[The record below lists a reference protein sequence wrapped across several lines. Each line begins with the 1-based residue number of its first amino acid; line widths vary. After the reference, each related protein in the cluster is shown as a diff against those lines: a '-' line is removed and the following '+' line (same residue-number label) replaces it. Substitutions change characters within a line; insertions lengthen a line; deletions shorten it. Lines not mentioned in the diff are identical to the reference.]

1 MKAIVN
7 SYPASS
13 KYYLIVWHITSLL
26 LGGGIYILFRVSSL
40 KMFSW
45 FETIGIN
52 IIESDLRKNSIL
64 IAQYFPDWFLY
75 SLPDGLWIFS
85 YVCLMLSI
93 WKKSISQQN
102 IFWISIVPLVAV
114 GSEILQFFG
123 LVQGT
128 FDMVDVL
135 CYLTGFMLPFLILN
149 KSINYKF

>member
-1 MKAIVN
+1 MKVIVK
-7 SYPASS
+7 SYPAHS
-13 KYYLIVWHITSLL
+13 KSYLIVWHIASLL
-26 LGGGIYILFRVSSL
+26 LGGVIYILFRVSSL
-40 KMFSW
+40 RMFSW

-52 IIESDLRKNSIL
+52 LVESNLRKNSIL

-85 YVCLMLSI
+85 YVCLMFCI
-93 WKKSISQQN
+93 WRKSISKQN
-102 IFWISIVPLVAV
+102 IFWISIVPLTAV
-114 GSEILQFFG
+114 GSEFLQIFG

-135 CYLTGFMLPFLILN
+135 CYLIGFILPFLILN

>member
-1 MKAIVN
+1 MNTLRYEKSNLYIFSLHIV
-7 SYPASS
+7 
-13 KYYLIVWHITSLL
+13 SLL
-26 LGGGIYILFRVSSL
+26 FGSAIYILFRTSTL

-45 FETIGIN
+45 FEIIGIN
-52 IIESDLRKNSIL
+52 VIESNLRKNSIV

-85 YVCLMLSI
+85 YVCLMLCV
-93 WKKSISQQN
+93 WRKSISKQN

-114 GSEILQFFG
+114 GSELLQFFG

-128 FDMVDVL
+128 FDLVDVL
-135 CYLTGFMLPFLILN
+135 CYLIGFILPFLIN

>member
-1 MKAIVN
+1 MNTIKYEKSNLHIFSLHIV
-7 SYPASS
+7 
-13 KYYLIVWHITSLL
+13 SLL
-26 LGGGIYILFRVSSL
+26 IGSAIYILFRTSTL
-40 KMFSW
+40 KIFSW
-45 FETIGIN
+45 FEAIGIN
-52 IIESDLRKNSIL
+52 VIESNLRKKSVL
-64 IAQYFPDWFLY
+64 ISQYFPDWFLY

-93 WKKSISQQN
+93 WRKSISKQN
-102 IFWISIVPLVAV
+102 TFWISIVPLVAI

-135 CYLTGFMLPFLILN
+135 CYLIGFFLPFLILN